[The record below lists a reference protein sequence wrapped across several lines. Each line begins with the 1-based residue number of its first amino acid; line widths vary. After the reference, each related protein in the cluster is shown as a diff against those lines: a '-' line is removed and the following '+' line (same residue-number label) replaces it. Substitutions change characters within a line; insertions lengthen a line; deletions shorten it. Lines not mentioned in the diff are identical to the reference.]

1 MPKFKIVRDETYV
14 YHVEADSIEHA
25 QEIADTFVDCNF
37 TAEEKHEGGLIN
49 IHNEVWEEE
58 DK

>member
-14 YHVEADSIEHA
+14 YHVEADSIEQA

-37 TAEEKHEGGLIN
+37 EEGELIN